1 MVGWQAPPAWAAL
14 ELLAVMHFATL
25 LAQRLVHL
33 ELLVVPAAAV
43 GLPELAVLV
52 EHQLAVVRLG
62 HLLVVERLAR
72 LYAGLCRL
80 DHPGL
85 PVRLG
90 HGPLAA
96 VHQRHGPL

>member
-1 MVGWQAPPAWAAL
+1 MVGWQEPQVWAAL

-52 EHQLAVVRLG
+52 E
-62 HLLVVERLAR
+62 LVEPAAR
-72 LYAGLCRL
+72 SPKLVWDLF
-80 DHPGL
+80 
-85 PVRLG
+85 
-90 HGPLAA
+90 
-96 VHQRHGPL
+96 